1 MNLFF
6 DTSAL
11 VKYYLPEIGS
21 DRVEQLVEDDSNT
34 IWLSELLK
42 VEFYSAL
49 FRRLRNRELSE
60 SQVQKALSGFETS
73 LRSFYIQPF
82 PGFV

>member
-21 DRVEQLVEDDSNT
+21 DRVESLVENQENT

-49 FRRLRNRELSE
+49 FRRLRS
-60 SQVQKALSGFETS
+60 
-73 LRSFYIQPF
+73 
-82 PGFV
+82 